1 MTNAIW
7 LLIAYF
13 VMSAVGSW
21 LSRQAK
27 KSQQSGRSRPGRP
40 DASREAEEAQGP
52 GQALGEPMGRP
63 ARTDRQSPE
72 DIAAEIRRVMGLE
85 RAETRVEVIEEV
97 YEPALE
103 SSPYDF
109 DPEPSFDADADADPD
124 HGGGLHDRFVARES
138 AARAPGAHRL
148 GDDISERHAGSGDVG
163 RLADR
168 FAAHAVPRGSVARRR
183 GYLDISDMARAFV
196 TMEVLGK
203 PKALRDDESY

>member
-1 MTNAIW
+1 MPNFLW
-7 LLIAYF
+7 LLILYF
-13 VMSAVGSW
+13 TVSGIAGW

-27 KSQQSGRSRPGRP
+27 KNQQAGRPRPGRP
-40 DASREAEEAQGP
+40 DASREAGEAQ
-52 GQALGEPMGRP
+52 AMGESMSRP

-85 RAETRVEVIEEV
+85 RAESRVEVIEEV
-97 YEPALE
+97 YEPAME

-109 DPEPSFDADADADPD
+109 DPEPSSDPD
-124 HGGGLHDRFVARES
+124 HGGGLHDRFLARE
-138 AARAPGAHRL
+138 AAANAPGAHRL
-148 GDDISERHAGSGDVG
+148 GANISERHPGSGDVG
-163 RLADR
+163 RLAER
-168 FAAHAVPRGSVARRR
+168 FVGSAEPMSAPRGSVARRR